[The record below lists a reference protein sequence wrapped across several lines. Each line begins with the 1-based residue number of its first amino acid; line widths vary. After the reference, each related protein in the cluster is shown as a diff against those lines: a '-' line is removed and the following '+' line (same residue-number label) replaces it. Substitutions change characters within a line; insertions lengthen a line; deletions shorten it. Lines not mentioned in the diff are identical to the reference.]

1 MARRCRPQ
9 RHRRRRGSGRWRG
22 LGAAPRARGDDG
34 RRLLERRLTL
44 AVAESCTGGL
54 LGHRLTNVP
63 GSSAYFER
71 GVLVY
76 SNRAK
81 EQLLGVPAEILRVHG
96 AVSAPCAEA
105 MARGI
110 CERAATPCGLAITGV
125 AGPAGGTAAKPVG
138 T

>member
-1 MARRCRPQ
+1 
-9 RHRRRRGSGRWRG
+9 
-22 LGAAPRARGDDG
+22 
-34 RRLLERRLTL
+34 
-44 AVAESCTGGL
+44 GL

-81 EQLLGVPAEILRVHG
+81 EELLGVPAEILRVQG

-105 MARGI
+105 MVRGV
-110 CERAATPCGLAITGV
+110 CERAGTPCGLAITGI
-125 AGPAGGTAAKPVG
+125 AGPEGGTAAKRSEERRVG
-138 T
+138 KECRAGRGSSR